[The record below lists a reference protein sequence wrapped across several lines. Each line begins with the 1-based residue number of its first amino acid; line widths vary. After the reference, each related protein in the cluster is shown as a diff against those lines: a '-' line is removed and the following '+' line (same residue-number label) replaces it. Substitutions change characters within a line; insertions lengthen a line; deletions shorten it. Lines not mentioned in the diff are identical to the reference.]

1 MSNILHTKNKWT
13 AAACFILGLMLVLML
28 STAVFFTVTLGLL
41 DLRGP
46 EWKWVRIYG
55 AMVWLYFWVRIYGA
69 MVWLY
74 FWQYMTYR
82 WMKRHTTWW
91 GELTE
96 EKKQETK

>member
-1 MSNILHTKNKWT
+1 MNNILHTKNKWT

-28 STAVFFTVTLGLL
+28 STAVFFIVTLGLL

-55 AMVWLYFWVRIYGA
+55 AMA
-69 MVWLY
+69 WLY
-74 FWQYMTYR
+74 FWQYMAYR
-82 WMKRHTTWW
+82 WMKLHTTWW

-96 EKKQETK
+96 EKKQENK

>member
-1 MSNILHTKNKWT
+1 MIMNNILHTKNKWT
-13 AAACFILGLMLVLML
+13 AALCFILGLMLVLML
-28 STAVFFTVTLGLL
+28 STAIFFTITLGLL

-55 AMVWLYFWVRIYGA
+55 AM
-69 MVWLY
+69 MWLY

-96 EKKQETK
+96 KTDKEVQQ